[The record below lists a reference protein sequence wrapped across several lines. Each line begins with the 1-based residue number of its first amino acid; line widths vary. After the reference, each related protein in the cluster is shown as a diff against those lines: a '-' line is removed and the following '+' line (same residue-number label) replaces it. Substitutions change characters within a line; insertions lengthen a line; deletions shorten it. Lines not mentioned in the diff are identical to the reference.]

1 MSSTPDLYL
10 SVKASLSNWMDT
22 LTSAQLFDFDS
33 TAEEES
39 LPQVDLVGPLE
50 FYMEVNDT
58 MGTVGVK
65 VAAVTHED
73 PQIQR
78 LNGLTNDI
86 MNGCQGKAV
95 RVPILHFEKG
105 IPLGYMVS
113 SGNVLGS
120 PVVRLQTRTRPLQTV
135 ALNFKMTLT
144 A

>member
-10 SVKASLSNWMDT
+10 SVKASMSNWIDD
-22 LTSAQLFDFDS
+22 LTNAKVFDFDS

-65 VAAVTHED
+65 VAVVTHED

-78 LNGLTNDI
+78 LNSLINEV

-95 RVPILHFEKG
+95 RIPILHHEKG
-105 IPLGYMVS
+105 NPLGYMVS
-113 SGNVLGS
+113 SGNVLAS
-120 PVVRLQTRTRPLQTV
+120 PVVRLQTRTRPLQSV

-144 A
+144 S